1 MFVVQKLLK
10 RIDAA
15 HTMSSS
21 GLGRRSRGPLGEGRR
36 IVHRTVIVLVALGLF
51 AASALPAEAAPPARA
66 KLARSD
72 VTPGLQH
79 ADKLRPADANRP
91 LTIGVNLALRNEAQL
106 EGFVSQVSDRKSP
119 NYGHYLTPDEF
130 VATYGPTQLQVQQV
144 VDQLRVSGL
153 SVSSVS

>member
-1 MFVVQKLLK
+1 MFVVRKLLNCVG
-10 RIDAA
+10 AA
-15 HTMSSS
+15 HTMSALDSAGARAGHS
-21 GLGRRSRGPLGEGRR
+21 GEGHR

-106 EGFVSQVSDRKSP
+106 EGFISQVSD
-119 NYGHYLTPDEF
+119 
-130 VATYGPTQLQVQQV
+130 
-144 VDQLRVSGL
+144 
-153 SVSSVS
+153 